1 MPYRAVFL
9 AVLACTAS
17 ALSSGQG
24 TAADADRPPNIVFI
38 LADDLGI
45 NDLGCYGR
53 KDHRTPHLDK
63 LAAEGTRFTDAYAAA
78 SICSPTRA
86 AFLTGLSPARLHITT
101 FMPGRAD
108 ATSQQLLHPKIALAV
123 PTEIRTLPECLKDA
137 GYVTGCFGKWH
148 LGGKGSQPAD
158 HGFDVYGQAS
168 ARTKPSET
176 EGSKGE
182 YSLTKQAIDFIA
194 DNKDKPFFLYL
205 PHNTPHIPYS
215 SREDVVERNKTAHEP
230 QYAGVIETMDDSVG
244 QLLAKLDELKLADS
258 TVVVFTSD
266 NGGLHVPELKH
277 TKVTH
282 NTPFRAGKGFLYEGG
297 IREPL
302 IVRWPGHV
310 PAGLVED
317 TPVITTDWLPTFA
330 EIAGAKPPAMQDGVS
345 LAGLLTGPAKV
356 ADRPLFWHQPHY
368 VNQGGRPSG
377 AVRHG
382 RWKYL
387 EHYDTGVSELYD
399 LTADPGE
406 TNDIAADHTDRTA
419 KMKQQ
424 LADWLKASGAQMMT
438 PNPDFDAGLFRK
450 LYVDVDPSTY
460 NSATASPAEFDRMQE
475 WRSLMDQVVRK
486 RKK

>member
-1 MPYRAVFL
+1 MPHRVIL
-9 AVLACTAS
+9 LTVLTLTVTSAS
-17 ALSSGQG
+17 IGRVS
-24 TAADADRPPNIVFI
+24 AADAERPPNIVFI

-53 KDHRTPHLDK
+53 KEHRTPNLDK
-63 LAAEGTRFTDAYAAA
+63 FAAAGTRFTDAYAAA

-108 ATSQQLLHPKIALAV
+108 APSQKLLHPQIAMAV
-123 PTEIRTLPECLKDA
+123 PTDLKTLPECLKEA
-137 GYVTGCFGKWH
+137 GYATGCFGKWH

-168 ARTKPSET
+168 ARTTPSET

-182 YSLTKQAIDFIA
+182 YSLTRQAIEFVV

-215 SREDVVERNKTAHEP
+215 SRADIAGRNEDAHEP
-230 QYAGVIETMDDSVG
+230 EYAGVVETMDDSVG
-244 QLLAKLDELKLADS
+244 QLLAKLDELKIADS
-258 TVVVFTSD
+258 TLVVFTSD
-266 NGGLHVPELKH
+266 NGGLHVPELRH

-297 IREPL
+297 IRVPL

-310 PAGLVED
+310 PAGRVD
-317 TPVITTDWLPTFA
+317 ATPVITTDWLATFA
-330 EIAGAKPPAMQDGVS
+330 EIAGVKPPERQDGQS
-345 LAGLLTGPAKV
+345 LAGLLTGSEKSPA
-356 ADRPLFWHQPHY
+356 RPLFWHQPHY

-377 AVRHG
+377 AVRDG
-382 RWKYL
+382 RWKFI

-399 LTADPGE
+399 LSADKGE
-406 TNDIAADHTDRTA
+406 TTDIAATNAERTA
-419 KMKQQ
+419 AMKLQ
-424 LADWLKASGAQMMT
+424 LADWRKASGAQSMT
-438 PNPDFDAGLFRK
+438 PNPAFDPGLFQK

-460 NSATASPAEFDRMQE
+460 NSSTASPAEFERMQE
-475 WRSLMDQVVRK
+475 WRTLMDEVVRK
-486 RKK
+486 R